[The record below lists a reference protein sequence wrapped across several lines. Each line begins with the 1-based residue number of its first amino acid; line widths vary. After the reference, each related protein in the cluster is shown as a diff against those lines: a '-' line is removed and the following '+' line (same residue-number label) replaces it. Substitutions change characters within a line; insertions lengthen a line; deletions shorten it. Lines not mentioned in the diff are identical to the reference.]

1 MFFILM
7 FKLGK
12 HGVVISLP
20 VFAYVFAKLNPDASD
35 EVLEEISSYDL
46 VDELSIIR
54 GPYDVLIKVK
64 GSTKEINT
72 FVDSLN
78 MVQDFAEVVK
88 FPTVRT
94 MKKKT
99 MTSRIEI
106 ETLSP
111 EERVNSFSEVIRG
124 YLNEEASE
132 EAGRCLQCEKPF
144 CENGCPIFMPIS
156 SYRDINGRGYLGL
169 IANGQFET
177 AYRLILEYS
186 PLPATLGRVCHHPC
200 EDLCALGHR
209 GESIAICRL
218 KRFVADYMYAQEKH
232 LAYTTSD
239 IIKEFISG
247 IEKKEQQVAVIGSG
261 PSGLQVAF
269 DLARLGYKITIFEE
283 LDVLGGMLRWEVPDY
298 RLPKNVLQ
306 KEINNILSL
315 GINVQANTR
324 IDNLDNLFA
333 QGYNAIFIGVGAPT
347 AKELGIPGEDLA
359 GVYPGE
365 DFLKDVNLD
374 KPVDFTDQRVVI
386 VGGGNT
392 ALDSARTALRLG
404 AKQVSIVYRRRRRQ
418 MPGHSHE
425 INDAEAE
432 GVLLFLLAAPLRLI
446 GARNK
451 LSMVECIRM
460 KLVEADVT
468 GRRRPIPIE
477 HSEFLLETDIF
488 IPAIGR
494 NTDIDWLGSSFDL
507 SEWGTI
513 AVDDNNATSREG
525 VFAGGDVVNGA
536 SVVVEALAD
545 GKRAAIGIH
554 RYLQ

>member
-1 MFFILM
+1 M
-7 FKLGK
+7 
-12 HGVVISLP
+12 VIDLP

-46 VDELSIIR
+46 VDELSIIQ

-64 GSTKEINT
+64 GSVKEVNT

-88 FPTVRT
+88 YPTVKT

-106 ETLSP
+106 EKLSP
-111 EERVNSFSEVIRG
+111 EERINSFAEVIRG
-124 YLNEEASE
+124 YLNEAAIE

-144 CENGCPIFMPIS
+144 CENGCPINMPIS
-156 SYRDINGRGYLGL
+156 SFRDINARGYLGL
-169 IANGQFET
+169 IAKGQFES
-177 AYRLILEYS
+177 AYRLILDTS

-209 GESIAICRL
+209 GESVAICRL
-218 KRFVADYMYAQEKH
+218 KRFVADYMYEAEKH
-232 LAYTTSD
+232 LAYTTHD
-239 IIKEFISG
+239 IFKEFLHG
-247 IEKKEQQVAVIGSG
+247 IEKKEQRVAVIGSG
-261 PSGLQVAF
+261 PAGLQVAF
-269 DLARLGYKITIFEE
+269 DLAHLGYNITIFEE
-283 LDVLGGMLRWEVPDY
+283 MDVLGGMLYWEVPDY
-298 RLPKNVLQ
+298 RLPRNALK
-306 KEINNILSL
+306 KEIDNILSL
-315 GINVQANTR
+315 GIEVRTNTR
-324 IDNLDNLFA
+324 IENLDHLFA
-333 QGYNAIFIGVGAPT
+333 QGYNAIFIGVGAPK
-347 AKELGIPGEDLA
+347 ARPLGIPGEDLA

-365 DFLKDVNLD
+365 DFLKDFNLG
-374 KPVDFTDQRVVI
+374 KPVNFTDKKVVI

-392 ALDSARTALRLG
+392 ALDSARTSLRLG

-432 GVLLFLLAAPLRLI
+432 GVLLFFLAAPLRLI
-446 GARNK
+446 GAKNK

-494 NTDIDWLGSSFDL
+494 NTDIDWIGSDFDM

-513 AVDDNNATSREG
+513 AVDEYGATSRTG

-545 GKRAAIGIH
+545 GKRAAQGIH
-554 RYLQ
+554 RYFQQIS